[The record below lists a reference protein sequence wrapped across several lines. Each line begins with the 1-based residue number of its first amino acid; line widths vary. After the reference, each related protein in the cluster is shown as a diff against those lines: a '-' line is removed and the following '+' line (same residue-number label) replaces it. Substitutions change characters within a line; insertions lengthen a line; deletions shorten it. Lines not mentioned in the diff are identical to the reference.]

1 MGIAESG
8 LTILASVL
16 MVVALLVSVL
26 PFVPGPLILWG
37 ISIGYGV
44 LTSFQ
49 HLTVLSAVIITLLM
63 LAGTTKDIW
72 LPLLGMKTQG
82 ASCSSAFGVIVGG
95 LVGTFAIPMPIVGT
109 LIGAVVGA
117 ILMELL
123 RLGDVQKAIQA
134 GGFAFRTFVLGML
147 TEFGFNLLIV
157 AAFFASVLAGR

>member
-16 MVVALLVSVL
+16 MVLALLVSVL

-44 LTSFQ
+44 LTGFQ
-49 HLTVLSAVIITLLM
+49 QLTVLSAVIITLLM

-82 ASCSSAFGVIVGG
+82 ASCSSAFGVMLGG

-109 LIGAVVGA
+109 LVGAVVGA

-157 AAFFASVLAGR
+157 AAFFASVLVGR